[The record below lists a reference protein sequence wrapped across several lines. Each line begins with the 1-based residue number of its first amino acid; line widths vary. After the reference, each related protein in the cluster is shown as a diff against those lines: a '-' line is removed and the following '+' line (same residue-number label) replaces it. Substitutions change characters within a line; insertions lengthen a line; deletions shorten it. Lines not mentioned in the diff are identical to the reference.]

1 MKFSKTILSVAVAAA
16 MVGAAGHVFA
26 QPAIP
31 DANNPNNSPNNSSMN
46 PGGATGGSSGTME
59 RDGRMNNNR
68 GNMQGGGATNRDGT
82 SAGSNNPNNNPMN
95 SSGAIGGTDN
105 RVSGAPGTMDSSGRM
120 RNDSG
125 NMSNRTM
132 RDGGTGAVGQS
143 SSRSA
148 GERTARADR
157 N

>member
-26 QPAIP
+26 QAP
-31 DANNPNNSPNNSSMN
+31 
-46 PGGATGGSSGTME
+46 
-59 RDGRMNNNR
+59 
-68 GNMQGGGATNRDGT
+68 NRDGT

-95 SSGAIGGTDN
+95 SSGAMGGTDN

-120 RNDSG
+120 SNDTR
-125 NMSNRTM
+125 NMSNRRM
-132 RDGGTGAVGQS
+132 RDDGTGAVGQS
-143 SSRSA
+143 SSGAA
-148 GERTARADR
+148 GERLARADR